1 MIEVNTQVR
10 ERIKSLKTVGDRLKA
25 MFNERLKKGF
35 QAPSFP
41 GFKEKFT
48 QFQTAPLEVLK
59 QAQQLPLRKKIYIGT
74 AIAAAPLLLLT
85 QCNFNNSSIEE
96 PGLPL
101 PPPPIKDAAA
111 DKERKVLEL
120 EEKKLTYI
128 CDLAT
133 ASYLTFK
140 NNGQVI
146 RAKLKGEANVLATGN
161 PALKQKLYDYGLYC
175 ATVAY

>member
-1 MIEVNTQVR
+1 MIEVNAHVR
-10 ERIKSLKTVGDRLKA
+10 ERMKSLKIVGNRLKA
-25 MFNERLKKGF
+25 MVNERLQKGF

-41 GFKEKFT
+41 GLKEKFT
-48 QFQTAPLEVLK
+48 QFQSAPLEVLQ

-74 AIAAAPLLLLT
+74 AIAAVPLLLLT
-85 QCNFNNSSIEE
+85 QCNFNNSTIEE

-111 DKERKVLEL
+111 DKERKALEL

-146 RAKLKGEANVLATGN
+146 RSKLQEEVNVLAKGN

>member
-1 MIEVNTQVR
+1 MNVLRKAFRHQVFR
-10 ERIKSLKTVGDRLKA
+10 ASKRNLLSFR
-25 MFNERLKKGF
+25 
-35 QAPSFP
+35 AP
-41 GFKEKFT
+41 
-48 QFQTAPLEVLK
+48 
-59 QAQQLPLRKKIYIGT
+59 PLRFLSKRNSSPCAKKFILALQSPPY
-74 AIAAAPLLLLT
+74 PLLLLT
-85 QCNFNNSSIEE
+85 QCNFNNSTIEK

-111 DKERKVLEL
+111 DKERKALEL

-146 RAKLKGEANVLATGN
+146 RAKLQEEVNVLAKGN

>member
-1 MIEVNTQVR
+1 MTEVNTQVR
-10 ERIKSLKTVGDRLKA
+10 ERINRLKMVGDRLKA
-25 MFNERLKKGF
+25 IVAERLKKGF

-41 GFKEKFT
+41 KIKEKYT
-48 QFQTAPLEVLK
+48 QFQSTPLEILK
-59 QAQQLPLRKKIYIGT
+59 QAQQLPLSKKIFMGT
-74 AIAAAPLLLLT
+74 VIVAVPILLLT
-85 QCNFNNSSIEE
+85 QCNFNNSTMKE
-96 PGLPL
+96 PGSPL

-111 DKERKVLEL
+111 DKELKALAL
-120 EEKKLTYI
+120 EEKKLAYI

-140 NNGQVI
+140 NNGGAI
-146 RAKLKGEANVLATGN
+146 RIKLQEEAHALATGN

>member
-1 MIEVNTQVR
+1 MNVLRKAFRHQVFR
-10 ERIKSLKTVGDRLKA
+10 ASKRNLLSFR
-25 MFNERLKKGF
+25 
-35 QAPSFP
+35 AP
-41 GFKEKFT
+41 
-48 QFQTAPLEVLK
+48 PLEVLK

-74 AIAAAPLLLLT
+74 AIAAVPLLLLT
-85 QCNFNNSSIEE
+85 QCNFNNSTIEK

-111 DKERKVLEL
+111 DKERKALEL

-146 RAKLKGEANVLATGN
+146 RAKLQEEVNVLAKGN